1 LSLDRKPCSAQH
13 WCYRSTINAFK
24 QAAKGA
30 PVTRKT
36 ASTGEV
42 YAQTVPPSGP
52 ENYGLHR
59 DVLGPLETLA
69 QSVSAMAPSTS
80 PSLTIPLV
88 FALAG
93 NATWFV
99 YLLATGATLLVGFC
113 VSRFARLSASPGS
126 LYSYASD
133 TLPPAF
139 GVVAAW
145 GLLLAYLATGA
156 SVAGGALYY
165 AGLLSQQFFHITPPA
180 LLTLGVV
187 CAVAGWIAYRDV
199 KLSTELMLW
208 IEAGSVSLILIVLAV
223 LVFRFGFQFDL
234 DQFRLKG
241 VSIAALGPAL
251 VLAMFS
257 FVGFESATTLGN
269 EARDPLRTIPRAVMQ
284 CAILAGVFFMLCSYS
299 EVLGFRGES
308 SKLSDS
314 TSPLHLLATKAGVS
328 PLGVAIDF
336 GAFVSMFVCVLAC
349 TTAAA
354 RVLLRMTHGKM
365 LWTVLERT
373 NKRHG
378 TPGPAI
384 VLSAGLM
391 FVATEA
397 MALRGVT
404 GSDMYDLLGSLS
416 VFGFLTAYALVAVAL
431 PFARRAMGQH
441 SHWVAG
447 ISVLTVLVMI
457 LIVIYNLRSATDV
470 NHARIPWIYLSYIS
484 LGVAWF
490 LVRRR
495 TVKK

>member
-1 LSLDRKPCSAQH
+1 
-13 WCYRSTINAFK
+13 
-24 QAAKGA
+24 
-30 PVTRKT
+30 VTGQT
-36 ASTGEV
+36 QVEV
-42 YAQTVPPSGP
+42 YPQRQGD
-52 ENYGLHR
+52 ENYGLHAG
-59 DVLGPLETLA
+59 VLGPMETLA

-99 YLLATGATLLVGFC
+99 YLLATAATLLVGFC

-145 GLLLAYLATGA
+145 ALLLAYLATGA

-165 AGLLSQQFFHITPPA
+165 AGLLSQQFFHWTPPA
-180 LLTLGVV
+180 LAILAVV
-187 CAVAGWIAYRDV
+187 CAVAGLIAYRDV
-199 KLSTELMLW
+199 KLSAELMLW
-208 IEAGSVSLILIVLAV
+208 IEVASVSLILIVLAV
-223 LVFRFGFQFDL
+223 MVVRFGFQFDL
-234 DQFRLKG
+234 DQLRLKG
-241 VSIAALGPAL
+241 TTISALGPAL

-269 EARDPLRTIPRAVMQ
+269 EVREPLRTIPRAVIQ

-314 TSPLHLLATKAGVS
+314 TSPLHLLAEKAGIS
-328 PLGVAIDF
+328 PLGVAVDV
-336 GAFVSMFVCVLAC
+336 GAFVSMFACVLAC

-354 RVLLRMTHGKM
+354 RVLLRMAHGGLLPKAF
-365 LWTVLERT
+365 ERT
-373 NKRHG
+373 SKRHG
-378 TPGPAI
+378 TPVTAI
-384 VLSAGLM
+384 ALSAGLM
-391 FVATEA
+391 LAATVA
-397 MALRGVT
+397 MSLRGVS
-404 GSDMYDLLGSLS
+404 GSDMYDLIGSLS

-441 SHWVAG
+441 SHTVAAV
-447 ISVLTVLVMI
+447 SVITVLVMI
-457 LIVIYNLRSATDV
+457 LIVIFDLESAADA
-470 NHARIPWIYLSYIS
+470 NHARIPWIYLAYIAAG
-484 LGVAWF
+484 LALYF
-490 LVRRR
+490 IRRR
-495 TVKK
+495 AAVTNH